1 MLRSASSER
10 AAAIGREQIENHY
23 LRTMIAAL
31 PGDLAAEG
39 AALVFAI
46 VAGVQVMRQMIG
58 LTALADADPD
68 QLVTFA
74 GAGVPVP
81 RRRATRPRCAGRL
94 TGQAVTCLSTG

>member
-31 PGDLAAEG
+31 PGDLAAER

-68 QLVTFA
+68 QLVTLLAPVFQHLVDA
-74 GAGVPVP
+74 PRDRGVP
-81 RRRATRPRCAGRL
+81 G
-94 TGQAVTCLSTG
+94 G